1 MKITSL
7 IISLLIILNFA
18 FAEKVIV
25 LPDLVNPNSIIID
38 NDNMYITEGTSVYIY
53 SLKDFKLLK
62 KFGGKGQGPGEF
74 ITLPGIDMRLYILN
88 NHLFINSISK
98 ISIFT
103 KKGIFVKEI
112 RTKKRDADFQPMD
125 KIFVGSSVI
134 MKDKVQYQIINI
146 YNANLK
152 KIKEI
157 FRQKTPFQ
165 PDNLITG
172 FNPLIQF
179 QSTSQFYS
187 MCNRI
192 FIKDNNGIIHVFK
205 ATGKEIFLIKHNF
218 EKLKVTN
225 NHKEEVYN
233 YYKNHPGTKMI
244 FKAIK
249 NKMKFPT
256 YFPYIRNYKV
266 NDNRIYVLPY
276 AKKNGISCF
285 YIFNMKGKLVEKIPV
300 KIEEKNILELYPFFI
315 KGRKLFQL
323 VENEEEWE
331 LHIKSI

>member
-1 MKITSL
+1 VKKFIL
-7 IISLLIILNFA
+7 IMFLFFSLLFILYG
-18 FAEKVIV
+18 KIV
-25 LPDLVNPNSIIID
+25 SIPDLVNPNSIFID
-38 NDNMYITEGTSVYIY
+38 KNNMYITEGTSIYIY

-62 KFGGKGQGPGEF
+62 KFGEKGQGPGEF

-98 ISIFT
+98 VSIFT

-112 RTKKRDADFQPMD
+112 RTKKRDADFQPMG

-134 MKDKVQYQIINI
+134 MKDKVQYQTINI
-146 YNANLK
+146 YNANFK
-152 KIKEI
+152 KIKEM
-157 FRQKTPFQ
+157 FRQKAPFQ
-165 PDNLITG
+165 HNSLITG
-172 FNPLIQF
+172 FNPLIQL
-179 QSTSQFYS
+179 TSQFYS
-187 MCNRI
+187 MYGRI
-192 FIKDNNGIIHVFK
+192 FISDNNGIIHVFE
-205 ATGKEIFLIKHNF
+205 ATGEEIFLIKYNF

-244 FKAIK
+244 FEAIK
-249 NKMKFPT
+249 TKIKFPK
-256 YFPYIRNYKV
+256 YFPYIRSYKV

-276 AKKNGISCF
+276 AKKNGMNCL
-285 YIFNMKGKLVEKIPV
+285 YIFNMKGKLVKKVSV
-300 KIEEKNILELYPFFI
+300 KIRENNILELYPFFI

-323 VENEEEWE
+323 VESEEKWE